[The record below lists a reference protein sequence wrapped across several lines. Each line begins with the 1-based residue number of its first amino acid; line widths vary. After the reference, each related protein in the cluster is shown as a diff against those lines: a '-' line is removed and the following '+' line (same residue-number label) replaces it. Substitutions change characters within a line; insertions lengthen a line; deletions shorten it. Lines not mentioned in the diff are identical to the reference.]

1 MVRLLMMKMTDDFKR
16 IVDEDIERC
25 KVAIEK
31 CDKADLRY
39 LYHSLL
45 SKYSPVISDF
55 GGHFFSLA
63 YDESGENTR
72 KNIEIIKEKLI
83 LFKAMGY
90 ENLDHNSEH
99 SLIVNNTINNSVDI
113 TFDSVKSQIENMGA
127 LTQSEID
134 EVINRIS
141 DLEKIVNSSDK
152 RTQKWES
159 AKSII
164 RWIADKGVD
173 VGIALLP
180 LLLQIK

>member
-1 MVRLLMMKMTDDFKR
+1 MMKISDDFIR

-25 KVAIEK
+25 RYAI
-31 CDKADLRY
+31 DNSGKAELRY
-39 LYHSLL
+39 LYHLFL
-45 SKYSPVISDF
+45 SKYSPVIADF
-55 GGHFFSLA
+55 NGHFYSLIN
-63 YDESGENTR
+63 DESGEDTR
-72 KNIEIIKEKLI
+72 KNIRIIEERLI
-83 LFKAMGY
+83 LFKSMGY
-90 ENLDHNSEH
+90 ENLDHASGH
-99 SLIVNNTINNSVDI
+99 SLVVNNTINNSVDI

-127 LTQSEID
+127 LTQTEID

-141 DLEKIVNSSDK
+141 ELEEIVNSSDK

>member
-1 MVRLLMMKMTDDFKR
+1 MKISDDFIR

-25 KVAIEK
+25 KYSIENSG
-31 CDKADLRY
+31 KADLRY

-45 SKYSPVISDF
+45 SKYSPVIADF
-55 GGHFFSLA
+55 NGHFYSLL
-63 YDESGENTR
+63 YDESGEDTR
-72 KNIEIIKEKLI
+72 KNIRIIEEKLI

-90 ENLDHNSEH
+90 ENLEHTSEH
-99 SLIVNNTINNSVDI
+99 SLVVNNTINNNLDI

-127 LTQSEID
+127 LTQAEID
-134 EVINRIS
+134 EVIYKIS
-141 DLEKIVNSSDK
+141 ELEKIVNSSDK
-152 RTQKWES
+152 RTQKWEN
-159 AKSII
+159 AKGII

>member
-1 MVRLLMMKMTDDFKR
+1 MMKITDDFKR
-16 IVDEDIERC
+16 IVDEDIEKCRN
-25 KVAIEK
+25 AIENSG
-31 CDKADLRY
+31 KADLRY
-39 LYHSLL
+39 LYRSLL
-45 SKYSPVISDF
+45 SKYVPVISDF
-55 GGHFFSLA
+55 DSHFFSLA

-72 KNIEIIKEKLI
+72 KNIRIIEEKLI
-83 LFKAMGY
+83 MFKAMGY
-90 ENLDHNSEH
+90 ENLNYASEH
-99 SLIVNNTINNSVDI
+99 SLVVNNTINNSVAI

-127 LTQSEID
+127 LNQAEIN

-141 DLEKIVNSSDK
+141 ELEKIVTSSDK
-152 RTQKWES
+152 RTQKWEN

>member
-1 MVRLLMMKMTDDFKR
+1 MMKISDDFKR

-25 KVAIEK
+25 RKAIENRGK
-31 CDKADLRY
+31 MDLRY
-39 LYHSLL
+39 LYRSLL
-45 SKYSPVISDF
+45 SKYTPVISDYDS
-55 GGHFFSLA
+55 HFFSLS
-63 YDESGENTR
+63 YDESGEKTI
-72 KNIEIIKEKLI
+72 KNIRIIEEKLI
-83 LFKAMGY
+83 MFKAMGY
-90 ENLDHNSEH
+90 ENPDHVSEH
-99 SLIVNNTINNSVDI
+99 SLVVNNTINNSVDI

-127 LTQSEID
+127 LTHAEID

-141 DLEKIVNSSDK
+141 ELEKIVNSSDK

-180 LLLQIK
+180 LLLQIR

>member
-1 MVRLLMMKMTDDFKR
+1 MKITDDFKR
-16 IVDEDIERC
+16 IIDEDIERC
-25 KVAIEK
+25 KEAIEK
-31 CDKADLRY
+31 SGKADLRY
-39 LYHSLL
+39 LHHSLL

-55 GGHFFSLA
+55 GAHFFSLA

-90 ENLDHNSEH
+90 ENLDHASDH

-113 TFDSVKSQIENMGA
+113 TFDSVKTQIENMGA
-127 LTQSEID
+127 LTQAEID
-134 EVINRIS
+134 EAINRIS
-141 DLEKIVNSSDK
+141 ELERIVNSGDK
-152 RTQKWES
+152 KTQKWES

>member
-1 MVRLLMMKMTDDFKR
+1 MMKISDDFKI

-25 KVAIEK
+25 RNAIK
-31 CDKADLRY
+31 NSGKMDLRY
-39 LYHSLL
+39 LYRSLL
-45 SKYSPVISDF
+45 SKYTPIISDF
-55 GGHFFSLA
+55 DGHFFSLA
-63 YDESGENTR
+63 YGESGENYR

-90 ENLDHNSEH
+90 ENPDHNSEH

>member
-1 MVRLLMMKMTDDFKR
+1 MMKISDDFKI

-25 KVAIEK
+25 RHAIENSGK
-31 CDKADLRY
+31 DDLRF
-39 LYHSLL
+39 LYRSLL
-45 SKYSPVISDF
+45 SKYSPIIENF
-55 GGHFFSLA
+55 NGHFYSLL
-63 YDESGENTR
+63 YDESGEDTR
-72 KNIEIIKEKLI
+72 KNIRIIEEKLI

-90 ENLDHNSEH
+90 ENIDHASENG
-99 SLIVNNTINNSVDI
+99 LVVNNTINNNVDI
-113 TFDSVKSQIENMGA
+113 SFDSVKSQIENMGA
-127 LTQSEID
+127 LTQAEID

-141 DLEKIVNSSDK
+141 ELEKIVNSSDK

>member
-1 MVRLLMMKMTDDFKR
+1 MMKISDDFKR

-25 KVAIEK
+25 RKAIENRGK
-31 CDKADLRY
+31 MDLKY
-39 LYHSLL
+39 LYRSLL
-45 SKYSPVISDF
+45 SKYTPVISDF
-55 GGHFFSLA
+55 DSHFFSLS
-63 YDESGENTR
+63 YDESGEKTI
-72 KNIEIIKEKLI
+72 KNIRIIEEKLI
-83 LFKAMGY
+83 MFKAMGY
-90 ENLDHNSEH
+90 ENPDLVSEH
-99 SLIVNNTINNSVDI
+99 SLVVNNSVDI

-127 LTQSEID
+127 LTQAEID

-141 DLEKIVNSSDK
+141 ELEKIVNSSDK